1 MNAKPVGRFALAA
14 ALLLLCGASFLP
26 VGAHHGAAGYDSNKV
41 STLKGTV
48 TEFRFQN
55 PHAQIFLDVRDSPA
69 KTQNWM
75 LEAVG
80 IATLSRS
87 GWSKSIL
94 KSGDEITVSGNP
106 AKNGS
111 PSMRLTKVVLASG
124 KELGLERGEDYQGQ

>member
-1 MNAKPVGRFALAA
+1 MNVGVATRFALAA
-14 ALLLLCGASFLP
+14 IVLLVSGLAF
-26 VGAHHGAAGYDSNKV
+26 AHHGAAGYESNKV
-41 STLKGTV
+41 TTLKGTV

-55 PHAQIFLDVRDSPA
+55 PHAQIFLDVKDSTG
-69 KTQNWM
+69 KVQNWI

-87 GWSKSIL
+87 GWSKSIM
-94 KSGDEITVSGNP
+94 KPGDEITVTGNP

-124 KELGLERGEDYQGQ
+124 KELGLERGEDYTGQ

>member
-1 MNAKPVGRFALAA
+1 MNAKLVARFALAG
-14 ALLLLCGASFLP
+14 ALLLCAGLAW
-26 VGAHHGAAGYDSNKV
+26 AHHGAAGYDWNKLT
-41 STLKGTV
+41 TLKGTV

-55 PHAQIFLDVRDSPA
+55 LHAQIFLDVKDSA
-69 KTQNWM
+69 GKVQNWI

-87 GWSKSIL
+87 GWSKSIM
-94 KSGDEITVSGNP
+94 KPGDEITVTGNP

-124 KELGLERGEDYQGQ
+124 KELGLERGEDYTGQ